1 MAPLKPVCERKN
13 MRRDGTSIIFIQYCY
28 CAEKRTNLNTGIAV
42 PPAFWNKKRLCI
54 SNDLPLIYGKVEHL
68 NNEVKRMLRLA
79 EDLVDFA
86 AKKNIVNRGK
96 FIKEIFYPE
105 LNISTLQKDEE
116 KIKILVDA
124 EANKVNLDV
133 YFQIDDYIKSKEMK
147 VTSETIGVFRQMKEQ
162 LKAFEIFTG
171 KAITFESFNY
181 DFYERF
187 VDFLSFEYEQRRRKE
202 IIKGLRINTI
212 GKTIK
217 QLRIFLRNRMR
228 KKIIPFIDLSDF
240 KTIEEEADA
249 IYLTENEISQIYTVD
264 LCSHPNLE
272 KYRYLLV
279 FACLTGLRF
288 SDFSLIKADDI
299 RDKKLYKKQEKSDH
313 WVVIPLK
320 EQAYDIFMK
329 QFKKEIPIVTNPDF
343 NYYIKE
349 VGKLAGI
356 TQPITFSYKKGNKS
370 IVQTKPKYAWITS
383 HTGRRSFCTNEFL
396 AGTPPKLIMHISGH
410 KKEKDFYRYIRIS
423 AEEAAL
429 QIEKIWKERK
439 ELLKIS
445 KKKSKEAA

>member
-1 MAPLKPVCERKN
+1 
-13 MRRDGTSIIFIQYCY
+13 
-28 CAEKRTNLNTGIAV
+28 
-42 PPAFWNKKRLCI
+42 
-54 SNDLPLIYGKVEHL
+54 
-68 NNEVKRMLRLA
+68 
-79 EDLVDFA
+79 
-86 AKKNIVNRGK
+86 
-96 FIKEIFYPE
+96 
-105 LNISTLQKDEE
+105 
-116 KIKILVDA
+116 
-124 EANKVNLDV
+124 
-133 YFQIDDYIKSKEMK
+133 
-147 VTSETIGVFRQMKEQ
+147 
-162 LKAFEIFTG
+162 
-171 KAITFESFNY
+171 
-181 DFYERF
+181 
-187 VDFLSFEYEQRRRKE
+187 
-202 IIKGLRINTI
+202 
-212 GKTIK
+212 
-217 QLRIFLRNRMR
+217 MR

-240 KTIEEEADA
+240 KTMEEEADA
-249 IYLTENEISQIYTVD
+249 IYLTENEIRQIYTVD

-272 KYRYLLV
+272 KYKYLLV

-299 RDKKLYKKQEKSDH
+299 RGKKLYKKQEKSDH
-313 WVVIPLK
+313 WVVVPLK
-320 EQAYDIFMK
+320 EQAYDIFTR

-356 TQPITFSYKKGNKS
+356 TQPISFSYKKGNKT

-429 QIEKIWKERK
+429 QIEKIWKER
-439 ELLKIS
+439 EGLLKLS